1 MELIGIR
8 SDVVLTSDRF
18 RLTDLIQL
26 VVFSFVIMALL
37 AFFMSAII
45 TASLNRNIDLLG
57 RHGNAMVA
65 GKEIKHS
72 EPYSIK
78 NLEQNVSD
86 LRWLTYGTIGAAS
99 VVLYISFITIVWRGS
114 RTLRQQGQQLELRVQ
129 ELAALNKMF
138 QRYLEERGDYQFLEE
153 FGRDVFA

>member
-1 MELIGIR
+1 MQLIGIR
-8 SDVVLTSDRF
+8 SDVNTTSDRF
-18 RLTDLIQL
+18 RLTVLIQL
-26 VVFSFVIMALL
+26 VVFSYNGSPG
-37 AFFMSAII
+37 FFMSAII

-99 VVLYISFITIVWRGS
+99 VVLYIGFITIVWRGS